1 MTWIQNL
8 FRSSPVKP
16 MQEHMRVVVACAR
29 KVPELIEAM
38 IAADHERVREV
49 RREIDELEHRA
60 DQVKNEIRANLP
72 RRLFMAMDR
81 RDMLEILDA
90 QDSIAD
96 TAQDVAGMADQ
107 RKMTVPES
115 LREPLRELVQK
126 VVATCEQAQAVI
138 DELDELLESGF
149 QGREVG
155 RVEEMIESLGRI
167 ETDTDALAENLA
179 RRLFAIESELGVGTV
194 FWYEM
199 IGWIADLA
207 DYAERV
213 GNRLRLLIA
222 S

>member
-1 MTWIQNL
+1 MSWIQNL
-8 FRSSPVKP
+8 FRRSPVKP
-16 MQEHMRVVVACAR
+16 MQEHMRVAVSCAAR
-29 KVPELIEAM
+29 IPSLVEAM
-38 IAADHERVREV
+38 IDGDLERVRTV
-49 RREIDELEHRA
+49 RGEIDELEHRA
-60 DQVKNEIRANLP
+60 DQIKNEIRANLP
-72 RRLFMAMDR
+72 SRLFMAMDR

-96 TAQDVAGMADQ
+96 TAQDVAGLADQ
-107 RKMTVPES
+107 RAMGVPQD
-115 LREPLRELVQK
+115 LAEPLRELVRR

-138 DELDELLESGF
+138 DELDELVETGF
-149 QGREVG
+149 KGREVG

-167 ETDTDALAENLA
+167 ETDTDELAENCA
-179 RRLFAIESELGVGTV
+179 RKLFAMESELGVGTV
-194 FWYEM
+194 FWYQM